1 LDRQLPGK
9 IAAALDK
16 QLPGKIEEALDR
28 QLPAKIEEAL
38 DRQLPGKIAAALDE
52 QLPGKIEAALD
63 RRLDAALEEK
73 FEKVWLP
80 RIERM
85 MDARF
90 AEFKQMLVDFAEG
103 ISRQIEDLRKENSRL
118 WSQYSSFR
126 DSTEGNV
133 LRHEKRLND
142 HNCRLATLEEEMRLA
157 QQG

>member
-1 LDRQLPGK
+1 MLRRVLTEVLD
-9 IAAALDK
+9 
-16 QLPGKIEEALDR
+16 E
-28 QLPAKIEEAL
+28 
-38 DRQLPGKIAAALDE
+38 QLPGKIAAALDE
-52 QLPGKIEAALD
+52 QLPGKIAAALDEQLPKRIEEALDRQLPAKLEAALD

-73 FEKVWLP
+73 FEMVWLP

-90 AEFKQMLVDFAEG
+90 AEFKHMLVDFAEG

-157 QQG
+157 RQG